1 MTTMMPVERKC
12 ALCGA
17 LNKCYECT
25 STNNFGGMDTEFRSY
40 AVGSDP
46 TYISLHTCSECGYT
60 HYNIENVPKNI
71 TETKDLVKNFIEAK
85 STYKRN
91 LTICKSYELLGRI
104 LILDRAMPDEI
115 ANTFLRAAWTAEDI
129 EDFASVKTY
138 RQEAARFLAEWL
150 SWGENVSRRKT
161 EQLFRLAEIYRR
173 AGEFK
178 LSKEIHDKIVIEELH
193 PDLQL
198 ALIKIRELLANG
210 DNRKLMLE
218 EVLGR

>member
-1 MTTMMPVERKC
+1 MTTIMPVERKC

-17 LNKCYECT
+17 LNECYVLT

-46 TYISLHTCSECGYT
+46 IETALQTCSECGYT
-60 HYNIENVPKNI
+60 HYDIEKVPRNIK
-71 TETKDLVKNFIEAK
+71 ETKELVKNFIDDL
-85 STYKRN
+85 STDTKTLPMYKRF
-91 LTICKSYELLGRI
+91 ELVGKI
-104 LILDRAMPDEI
+104 LILDRAIPNKI
-115 ANTFLRAAWTAEDI
+115 AATFMRAAWTAEDA
-129 EDFASVKTY
+129 EKFDLAKTY
-138 RQEAARFLAEWL
+138 RKEAARFLAEWL
-150 SWGENVSRRKT
+150 PWRKKALRRKA
-161 EQLFRLAEIYRR
+161 EELFLLAEIYRR

-178 LSKEIHDKIVIEELH
+178 LSEEIHDQIVIEDLQ

-210 DNRKLMLE
+210 DKRKLMLE